1 MRQILKSY
9 LKAYFKNWIESIG
22 LVLFIVIIVATVAG
36 VLSGALQFKI
46 IYNNIANS
54 SQEWDYYFTGRS
66 PYKPK
71 FIQDYYLNNI
81 FVNQDGNSETVT
93 DSGESIIDKNSQ
105 WWKSVKT
112 SCAKNSN
119 PANQTTCEDLA
130 ITKKLN
136 DVYQN
141 QGIAPQEG
149 LTPSALTYLAK
160 FNYNRWNEL
169 LIRILKAPRLEWGFA
184 ISNEII
190 AKNSKDNNLTLN
202 FVPTPLTDLTNKQVA
217 NFNQLHLFSG
227 ELPGEDNTIAVSS
240 LFAKQHNLNIGSEI
254 SLGDNAP
261 SFTISG
267 IGNTLDTM
275 LELKPLGS
283 AHPNA
288 SGLNNFG
295 VIYLPQSKIYQLLGS
310 SWFYDNEKTLDYVLS
325 TQQKVMIKLNNS
337 GQQTLLA
344 LKKALGQVF
353 VNPSGTL
360 LSFSESNLAVQMQNI
375 NLQIILYTVLGS
387 VLLGL
392 GFIFINYAMKKEMNK
407 TRRQIGIFKAFGYRT
422 SELAWVFTV
431 KFFIT
436 MLLGALVGYAIS
448 IPIQVYVN
456 KLYTVGLLIPFDLIY
471 IAWWF
476 LVLLFVGMPVLFTVI
491 SFALILMYLK
501 QASLDLINLASKKH
515 ITFFTTF
522 LKTIT
527 IKTPFLFRLQLSFM
541 MRTFSKW
548 LIVMVIF
555 FISSLLFILQFN
567 ASDIFKQLIARTNLI
582 YQNSVDHKFDFGTK
596 LTASEVKNIGGQETL
611 KLLNVDNFRLIP
623 TLNPEE
629 TAQAS
634 LQTFH
639 SLVQSIVGQRECK
652 DLAKFLLY
660 QPIYQSI
667 YFNDLLAVIKFAK
680 SCDNVES
687 FPGWLTN
694 IEKLSSQ
701 LDQTKVKTIIS
712 FNQLMYNPNT
722 ETLGITLLVSP
733 SENEQTVIDDITI
746 KGLSQTLANDFYYL
760 PGISQNVISEVIDF
774 SSGRTNIPAII
785 SKKMAKLANLN
796 LNDHY
801 QFVVKN
807 TIGSFPITI
816 IVKGI
821 INDDTIRHNIFISEQ
836 AIQNYYRDWQ
846 GAIIPTFYNNLLSK
860 NELIKEK
867 INIKEV
873 LMQKQSFKVTVQNLT
888 LNLFNQRLDV
898 TIKELLL
905 NNFDGDN
912 IATFTNL
919 NNVTMINLERLLLA
933 AGMELFNNSLLILQ
947 VLNGII
953 IFIILAVV
961 ITSVIDEASDVILTM
976 RALGY
981 RTRDINFIV
990 IGNYILGIFFVFI
1003 AAYLL
1008 SLLIWHFVLAMVF
1021 TNYKL
1026 VINLPLNWKTP
1037 VLTGTIIVL
1046 ILGFAW
1052 ILAMNLIKKR
1062 KLQELTI

>member
-9 LKAYFKNWIESIG
+9 LKAYFKNWIEAIG
-22 LVLFIVIIVATVAG
+22 LILFIVIIVATFAG

-54 SQEWDYYFTGRS
+54 SQEWDFYFTGRS
-66 PYKPK
+66 PYKAK

-81 FVNQDGNSETVT
+81 FVNQDGNVETVT
-93 DSGESIIDKNSQ
+93 DSGDSIIDKNSE
-105 WWKSVKT
+105 WWVNVKKT
-112 SCAKNSN
+112 CANNSN
-119 PANQTTCEDLA
+119 PANRTNCEDLA

-141 QGIAPQEG
+141 QGKMSHDG
-149 LTPSALTYLAK
+149 LTPSGVAYLGK

-169 LIRILKAPRLEWGFA
+169 LFRILKSPRLDWGFA
-184 ISNEII
+184 ISNELI
-190 AKNSKDNNLTLN
+190 AKSTKNDNLTLN
-202 FVPTPLTDLTNKQVA
+202 FVPTPLIDLTNSKVA
-217 NFNQLHLFSG
+217 NFNQLHLFAG
-227 ELPGEDNTIAVSS
+227 QLPGEDNTIAVSS
-240 LFAKQHNLNIGSEI
+240 LFAKQHNLSIGSEV

-261 SFTISG
+261 SFTVSG
-267 IGNTLDTM
+267 IASTLNTM
-275 LELKPLGS
+275 LRIEPIGS
-283 AHPNA
+283 NHANT
-288 SGLNNFG
+288 SGLNNYG

-310 SWFYDNEKTLDYVLS
+310 SWVKEREKALDYVFS
-325 TQQKVMIKLNNS
+325 TQQMVMIKLNNS
-337 GQQTLLA
+337 DPETLLS

-360 LSFSESNLAVQMQNI
+360 LSFNESGLAVQMQNI
-375 NLQIILYTVLGS
+375 NLQIILYAVMGS

-422 SELAWVFTV
+422 AELAWVFTV

-448 IPIQVYVN
+448 LPIQMYVN
-456 KLYTVGLLIPFDLIY
+456 KLYTIGLLVPFDLIY

-476 LVLLFVGMPVLFTVI
+476 LVLLFVAMPVLFTVI
-491 SFALILMYLK
+491 SFGLILLHLK
-501 QASLDLINLASKKH
+501 LPSLDLINLASKKR
-515 ITFFTTF
+515 ITFFETF

-527 IKTPFLFRLQLSFM
+527 VKAPFLFRLQLSFM

-567 ASDIFKQLIARTNLI
+567 ASDIFKQLTVRTNLI

-596 LTASEVKNIGGQETL
+596 LTASEVKNIGGHETL
-611 KLLNVDNFRLIP
+611 QLLNVDNFRLIP
-623 TLNPEE
+623 TLNAEQ
-629 TAQAS
+629 TAQES
-634 LQTFH
+634 LQNFH
-639 SLVQSIVGQRECK
+639 SLVQSIIEGGECK
-652 DLAKFLLY
+652 DLAKFASY

-667 YFNDLLAVIKFAK
+667 YFDDLLAIIKFVK
-680 SCDNVES
+680 SCGAAENL
-687 FPGWLTN
+687 PGWLTN

-712 FNQLMYNPNT
+712 FNQLMYNPT
-722 ETLGITLLVSP
+722 AEALGVTLPVSP

-746 KGLSQTLANDFYYL
+746 KGLSQTLADDFYYL
-760 PGISQNVISEVIDF
+760 PGISENVINEVINF
-774 SSGRTNIPAII
+774 SAGRTNIPAII
-785 SKKMAKLANLN
+785 SKKIAKLANLN
-796 LNDHY
+796 VNDHY

-807 TIGSFPITI
+807 AIGSFPIAI
-816 IVKGI
+816 VVKGI
-821 INDDTIRHNIFISEQ
+821 INDDTIRRNIFISEQ
-836 AIQNYYRDWQ
+836 AIQSYYRDAQ
-846 GAIIPTFYNNLLSK
+846 GAIMPSFYNNLLSK
-860 NELIKEK
+860 NQLIQEK
-867 INIKEV
+867 INLKEI

-888 LNLFNQRLDV
+888 INLFNQDLDV
-898 TIKELLL
+898 TIGQLLT
-905 NNFDGDN
+905 NNFNAADV
-912 IATFTNL
+912 ASFTNL

-947 VLNGII
+947 VLNGLI

-961 ITSVIDEASDVILTM
+961 TTSVIDEASDIILTM

-990 IGNYILGIFFVFI
+990 IGNYILGIIFAFF

-1021 TNYKL
+1021 TNYQL
-1026 VINLPLNWKTP
+1026 VINLPLNWQTP
-1037 VLTGTIIVL
+1037 VLTGTIIAT

-1052 ILAMNLIKKR
+1052 VLAMYLIKKR